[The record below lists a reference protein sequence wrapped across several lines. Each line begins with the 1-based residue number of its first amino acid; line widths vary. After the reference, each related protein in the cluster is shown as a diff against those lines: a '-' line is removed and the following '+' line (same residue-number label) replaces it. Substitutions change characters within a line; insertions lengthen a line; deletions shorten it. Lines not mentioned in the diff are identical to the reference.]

1 MEQTRKQKKNKKHL
15 PLSSLSS
22 SHYAL
27 IMSNTCNCFYCHFYF
42 VFFYRWS
49 PSFFFFFGFCCR
61 ESLNFITEFVPSC
74 GVLVFFFGKCWP
86 LLLIRFFDWIL
97 ALFFCFR
104 FLLLQFC
111 GLLLVCNEAGTFC
124 WNSLKKIILSSA
136 PLWWWRAGRLF
147 FF

>member
-74 GVLVFFFGKCWP
+74 GVLVFFWQVLAFVVDSILRLNLGAVLLFSFSSSSVLWP
-86 LLLIRFFDWIL
+86 F
-97 ALFFCFR
+97 AC
-104 FLLLQFC
+104 
-111 GLLLVCNEAGTFC
+111 V
-124 WNSLKKIILSSA
+124 
-136 PLWWWRAGRLF
+136 
-147 FF
+147 